1 MFKTLRFAA
10 VAATATL
17 LAAPALAQSSPVVGT
32 WATAIDVQGQK
43 IEAELTFSQASGGY
57 AVAIKDGPMPGAP
70 ADAPPME
77 SKISDLVVDGSKFT
91 FKRALNTPQ
100 GAMNLTYTGTV
111 DGNNLTGEI
120 GSDFGPIALT
130 GTRK

>member
-1 MFKTLRFAA
+1 MFKTIRFAA
-10 VAATATL
+10 IAATASL
-17 LAAPALAQSSPVVGT
+17 IAVPALAQSSPVLGT
-32 WATAIDVQGQK
+32 WATAVDVQGQK
-43 IEAELTFSQASGGY
+43 IEAEMTFSQAGGAY

-77 SKISDLVVDGSKFT
+77 SKISDVVVDGSKFT
-91 FKRALNTPQ
+91 FKRALTTPQ

-111 DGNNLTGEI
+111 EGDKLTGEV
-120 GSDFGPIALT
+120 GSDFGPIAIT